1 MIGKFIA
8 GLSGW
13 FIAGPLGAV
22 LGVFLGHQFDRG
34 FSNFFIPIS
43 EGERHKIRE
52 IFFSTLFSLLGHV
65 AKSDGH
71 ISQAEITL
79 TEDMM
84 TNLGLSAERKQEA
97 IKFFKIGAATDF
109 SVQFCVKS
117 FVQVSNRH
125 VNLKNQLLS
134 YLISLALADGELH
147 SQEESILRMVA
158 IDLGF
163 SKSNFEELIRMIGA
177 QTHFGKRGSSMT
189 SQDKLSDAY
198 SVLGVASTSSDMA
211 IKKAYRKLVSQNHP
225 DKLIGQGVPDDII
238 KLATERTQKI
248 QMAYDLISESRKSK

>member
-1 MIGKFIA
+1 VVGKIIA
-8 GLSGW
+8 GVSGW
-13 FIAGPLGAV
+13 LVAGPVGAL
-22 LGVFLGHQFDRG
+22 LGVLLGHQFDRG
-34 FSNFFIPIS
+34 FGSFLIPMS

-52 IFFSTLFSLLGHV
+52 TFFPTLFSLLGHL

-71 ISQAEITL
+71 ISQAEIAL

-84 TNLGLSAERKQEA
+84 ANLGLSSERKQEA
-97 IKFFKIGAATDF
+97 IKFFKTGAAETF
-109 SVQFCVKS
+109 SVRLCVES
-117 FVQVSNRH
+117 FVQVSGRH

-147 SQEESILRMVA
+147 SAEESVLRTVA

-163 SKSNFEELIRMIGA
+163 SKSNFEELIGMIGA
-177 QTHFGKRGSSMT
+177 QAHFGDRGSSNR
-189 SQDKLSDAY
+189 DHIKLSDAY
-198 SVLGVASTSSDMA
+198 SALGVASTSSDSV
-211 IKKAYRKLVSQNHP
+211 IKRAYRKLVSQNHP

-248 QMAYDLISESRKSK
+248 QMAYDLISESRKTK